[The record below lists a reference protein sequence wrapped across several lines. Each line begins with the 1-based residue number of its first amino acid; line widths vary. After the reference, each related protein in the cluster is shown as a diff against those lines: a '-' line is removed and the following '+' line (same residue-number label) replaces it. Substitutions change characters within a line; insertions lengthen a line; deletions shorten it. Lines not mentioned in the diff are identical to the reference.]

1 MAGLRKRIQR
11 PGANDTPIEDPMEY
25 VPNKANEHTKKLTTV
40 SIRHSV
46 EIHYA
51 KHYYSRSNFGEDDGS
66 KRNGIDILAVKE
78 LVEASLTHI
87 FYYCARN
94 DFGFVNTETRPNVQ
108 PKRFGIQKRCE
119 DGIMLNVVLEA
130 NQINVS
136 IFEITIITAHK
147 KNDFFHRGG
156 EYVLEVVNP
165 DSSVLRKVGREGLLT
180 EIDDISY

>member
-25 VPNKANEHTKKLTTV
+25 VPNKANEHSKKLKEVT
-40 SIRHSV
+40 IHHCV

-51 KHYYSRSNFGEDDGS
+51 KHYYSRDKFGEDDGS
-66 KRNGIDILAVKE
+66 KRNGIDIQAVGK
-78 LVEASLTHI
+78 LVEESLTHI

-94 DFGFVNTETRPNVQ
+94 NFGFVNTETRPMAQ
-108 PKRFGIQKRCE
+108 PKRFGIQKMSE
-119 DGIMLNVVLEA
+119 EGIMLNVVLEA

-147 KNDFFHRGG
+147 KNNFFKRSG
-156 EYVLEVVNP
+156 EYVLEVINS
-165 DSSVLRKVGREGLLT
+165 DSSVLRKVIREGLLT
-180 EIDDISY
+180 EIDDISN